1 MKWLLLSGTR
11 DPFIYEA
18 GWCLRVMFPECQ
30 AAPPPTHTPLPPY
43 VVQLNELIL
52 RGQRRTRAE
61 TCRLSCRG
69 IKRSSARVKFKWPS
83 ATRSVL
89 KLRRFLFRTRPA
101 LFPFSSEIRDLNRQ
115 RRERHRNYRG
125 SCTVDEPGFI

>member
-18 GWCLRVMFPECQ
+18 GWCLRVMFPERQ
-30 AAPPPTHTPLPPY
+30 AAPPLHTLPPY

-52 RGQRRTRAE
+52 RGQRRTRAG

-69 IKRSSARVKFKWPS
+69 IKRSSARVKFKW
-83 ATRSVL
+83 A
-89 KLRRFLFRTRPA
+89 PA
-101 LFPFSSEIRDLNRQ
+101 S
-115 RRERHRNYRG
+115 
-125 SCTVDEPGFI
+125 